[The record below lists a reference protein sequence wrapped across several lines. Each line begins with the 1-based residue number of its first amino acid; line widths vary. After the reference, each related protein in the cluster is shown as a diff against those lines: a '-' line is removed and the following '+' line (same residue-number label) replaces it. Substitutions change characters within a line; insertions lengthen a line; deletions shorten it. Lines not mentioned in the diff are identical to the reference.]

1 MQNSGNTAANDKV
14 HPVLHKPGEDLLKI
28 IAHGSTIQYPA
39 GGNKPFARSILTVF
53 IDRTAAPFYN
63 RSMRVLRVLVFTRRE
78 IFHKFATFAAPW
90 LEAELADEGAV
101 GEYLPRLHEYAGVFL
116 RSKNEAL
123 LRALAGVAGTPI
135 LDPPAAVE
143 QSLDRHRASTLA
155 AAAGVPVP
163 EELLA
168 GKRAPWPVVVKNR
181 IDRGDNRVRL
191 LAPAVWNRG
200 GHTYG
205 QRFLKSDWEYK
216 VYLFGRA
223 VFTCRQRPTLF
234 FPDKLATREPV
245 AADPELLRLARAAA
259 RAVGLS
265 VASLDFLQEEGQYL
279 LTDCNPTPGL
289 QHLPGGYGAVLPELL
304 HYLDRGGR
312 W

>member
-1 MQNSGNTAANDKV
+1 
-14 HPVLHKPGEDLLKI
+14 
-28 IAHGSTIQYPA
+28 
-39 GGNKPFARSILTVF
+39 
-53 IDRTAAPFYN
+53 
-63 RSMRVLRVLVFTRRE
+63 MRVLRVLVFTRRE

-90 LEAELADEGAV
+90 LEVELADEGAA

-123 LRALAGVAGTPI
+123 LRALSGVADTPL

-143 QSLDRHRASTLA
+143 GALDRHRVSTLA

-163 EELLA
+163 EERLA
-168 GKRAPWPVVVKNR
+168 GKRALWPVVVKNR

-205 QRFLKSDWEYK
+205 QRFIKSEWEYK
-216 VYLFGRA
+216 VYLFGPA
-223 VFTCRQRPTLF
+223 VFTFRQRPTLF

-245 AADPELLRLARAAA
+245 APDPELVRLARAAA
-259 RAVGLS
+259 GAVGLS
-265 VASLDFLQEEGQYL
+265 VASLDFLQEEGRYL